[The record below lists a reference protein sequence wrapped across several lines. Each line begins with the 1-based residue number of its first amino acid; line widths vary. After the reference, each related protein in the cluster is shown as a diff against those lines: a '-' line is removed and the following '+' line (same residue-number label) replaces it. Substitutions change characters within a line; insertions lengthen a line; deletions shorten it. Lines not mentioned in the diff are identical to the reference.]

1 MVEVVGAL
9 LSVMMIW
16 IVTATLVYLAIQRVI
31 SQDYEIDASVMLI
44 MAGLSVVFNIW
55 SVNVPSHLCLI
66 CHHIAFR
73 LVNVLI
79 LNALINIYYY
89 PVFTLAYFLGAK
101 MTLKVTHS
109 CTVRKRT

>member
-73 LVNVLI
+73 LVNVLF
-79 LNALINIYYY
+79 LNALINIYLINIY
-89 PVFTLAYFLGAK
+89 L
-101 MTLKVTHS
+101 S
-109 CTVRKRT
+109 CVYLSLLSGC